1 MIDLIRSQQLHHQ
14 YQQRIQT
21 APPQPIAQYQGRDNA
36 TGQRK
41 LLVADGGSISGNYLS
56 DTVPL
61 SVPQYQPARLGL
73 PGFIISN

>member
-14 YQQRIQT
+14 YQQRLQT
-21 APPQPIAQYQGRDNA
+21 AVPQPIAGYQSRDVA

-41 LLVADGGSISGNYLS
+41 LLAADGSIAIGNYLS

-61 SVPQYQPARLGL
+61 SVPQYQPAKLGL
-73 PGFIISN
+73 PGFITSN